1 LLLWSVLAAVPAL
14 VSAQPRPAPPGGA
27 SAAPPPG
34 QAPAA
39 APRGAAPAARPGP
52 PPAGAPPAG
61 APPAAAPAAPPAGA
75 PPAGDPNAP
84 RAAPPTAAPG
94 SAPPPAGASPP
105 ADPNGRPPPTPPG
118 DEVTPRAPSL
128 PATEA
133 EQARGA
139 PIVAIEVPHKGRLT
153 ADEILGFMHQRV
165 GQPFSPEALTRDVR
179 ELWEQG
185 FFDDIEVD
193 LTRSDRGVT
202 LRVLVRE
209 RPTVRAIVYSGNAEL
224 EDDKLNEGVD
234 IKAGSVLSYPAI
246 RRAVQKIRD
255 LYAEKGYFLVEVTPD
270 VQPQR
275 DNEVTLKFTVR
286 ENAQLS
292 VRRVTL
298 IGNEHV
304 SEAEIREGMVT
315 GQTSFLSFG
324 SGGPFRQDG
333 FDRDIYFIQSLYLD
347 RGYLAVQIAAPRVML
362 TPDRSGIEVTIV
374 VNEGPQFRI
383 RGLRI
388 FERDENGREVEPVG
402 GRRHLREMVRAR
414 PGDVFNRAELAKD
427 LQEVRTMYRDA
438 GYANV
443 EGEPQTDVDPE
454 TNEVDVTVPMVR
466 GPLVHFGRIEIR
478 GNTKTR
484 DKVIRREMEIAE
496 GEPFSETKLD
506 RSKKRITAL
515 GYFERVDVS
524 TEQGDD
530 PTTMGVN
537 VEVTER
543 PTGTFQV
550 GAGFSSIE
558 NFIATAQ
565 VQQLNLFGTGQSLS
579 VQGQV
584 SGLRQLINIRWLEPY
599 VFDTTFSTA
608 VDLYDQLRIFSD
620 FSQRSLGGSVTLGYP
635 IVHPEL
641 RASVAYT
648 LQQDTVNTGNAS
660 TFLGTSSAVSVF
672 QRLPLANLFNDG
684 LTSSVR
690 PALTYDTRDNRLFAT
705 SGVYLTT
712 SAELASPLLGSE
724 NVFVRYRATG
734 NFYYPVFGGVV
745 LKMRNEAGYV
755 TSPRAEG
762 VPIFARFFLGG
773 ILDLRGYRLR
783 TIGPRL
789 PLNASLDPNSVPIP
803 NGANIGGNLMYYQ
816 NVELEFP
823 IIEKVGVRG
832 VVFTDAGNA
841 WNLEDL
847 YCRAAGGG
855 TINGVKGAFGGT
867 RYEVTDPCFDFAK
880 SIGRLRT
887 SVGAGIRWFS
897 PLGPLRF
904 EWGFPLK
911 RLPYEESS
919 VFEFTI
925 GNFF

>member
-1 LLLWSVLAAVPAL
+1 
-14 VSAQPRPAPPGGA
+14 
-27 SAAPPPG
+27 
-34 QAPAA
+34 
-39 APRGAAPAARPGP
+39 
-52 PPAGAPPAG
+52 
-61 APPAAAPAAPPAGA
+61 
-75 PPAGDPNAP
+75 
-84 RAAPPTAAPG
+84 
-94 SAPPPAGASPP
+94 
-105 ADPNGRPPPTPPG
+105 
-118 DEVTPRAPSL
+118 L

-133 EQARGA
+133 EQARGV
-139 PIVAIEVPHKGRLT
+139 PIVAIDVGGNRRT
-153 ADEILGFMHQRV
+153 TSDEILGYLRERP
-165 GQPFSPEALTRDVR
+165 GQPFSPETLTRDVR
-179 ELWEQG
+179 ELWDSG

-193 LTRSDRGVT
+193 LARSDRGVT

-209 RPTVRAIVYSGNAEL
+209 RPTIRSVVYSGNNEL
-224 EDDKLNEGVD
+224 DDEKLNEGVE
-234 IKAGSVLSYPAI
+234 IKANSVLSYPAI

-255 LYAEKGYFLVEVTPD
+255 LYAEKGFFLAEVTSE

-275 DNEVTLKFTVR
+275 DNEVTLKFIVR

-292 VRRVTL
+292 VRRVSL
-298 IGNEHV
+298 IGNDHIP
-304 SEAEIREGMVT
+304 EAEIREGMVT
-315 GQTSFLSFG
+315 GQISIMSFG

-333 FDRDIYFIQSLYLD
+333 FDRDIYYIQSLYLD

-383 RGLRI
+383 RTLRVV
-388 FERDENGREVEPVG
+388 EVDGNGKEVEPVG

-443 EGEPQTDVDPE
+443 EGEPQTDVDPD
-454 TNEVDVTVPMVR
+454 TNEVDVTVPLLR
-466 GPLVHFGRIEIR
+466 GPPIKFGRIEVR

-496 GEPFSETKLD
+496 GESFSETNLE
-506 RSKKRITAL
+506 RSKKRIMAL

-530 PTTMGVN
+530 PALLNVN

-584 SGLRQLINIRWLEPY
+584 SGLRQLINIRWIEPY
-599 VFDTTFSTA
+599 VFDTTFSAA

-620 FSQRSLGGSVTLGYP
+620 FSQRSLGGSLTFGYP
-635 IVHPEL
+635 IIQPQL
-641 RASVAYT
+641 RTSVSYT
-648 LQQDTVNTGNAS
+648 LQDDTVNTGNAS
-660 TFLGTSSAVSVF
+660 TFFGTSSAISVF

-684 LTSSVR
+684 LTSSIR
-690 PALTYDTRDNRLFAT
+690 PAITFDTRDNRLFPT
-705 SGVYLTT
+705 NGVYMQA
-712 SAELASPLLGSE
+712 SAELASAAFGSTNE
-724 NVFVRYRATG
+724 FVRYRYDG
-734 NFYYPVFGGVV
+734 RFYYPLFGGVV
-745 LKMRNEAGYV
+745 LKMRHEAGLV
-755 TSPRAEG
+755 SSPRADG
-762 VPIFARFFLGG
+762 VPIFARFFIGG

-783 TIGPRL
+783 TVGPRL

-803 NGANIGGNLMYYQ
+803 NGSNIGGNLMYYQ

-832 VVFTDAGNA
+832 VVFTDAGNS
-841 WNLEDL
+841 WNLEDI

-855 TINGVKGAFGGT
+855 SINGVSGAFGGT
-867 RYEVTDPCFDFAK
+867 RYDVTDPCFKFPNTLAN
-880 SIGRLRT
+880 LRT
-887 SVGAGIRWFS
+887 SWGAGIRWFS

-904 EWGFPLK
+904 EWGFPIK

>member
-1 LLLWSVLAAVPAL
+1 
-14 VSAQPRPAPPGGA
+14 
-27 SAAPPPG
+27 
-34 QAPAA
+34 
-39 APRGAAPAARPGP
+39 P
-52 PPAGAPPAG
+52 PPAGA
-61 APPAAAPAAPPAGA
+61 APPGS
-75 PPAGDPNAP
+75 
-84 RAAPPTAAPG
+84 AAPG
-94 SAPPPAGASPP
+94 GPPPGPG
-105 ADPNGRPPPTPPG
+105 GRPPPTPA
-118 DEVTPRAPSL
+118 DVEVSPRAPSL

-139 PIVAIEVPHKGRLT
+139 PIIAIEVAGNRRT
-153 ADEILGFMHQRV
+153 TTDEIVAYLHERV
-165 GQPFSPEALTRDVR
+165 GQPFNPETLTKDVR
-179 ELWEQG
+179 ELWDSG

-209 RPTVRAIVYSGNAEL
+209 RPTIRSVAYSGNSEL
-224 EDDKLNEGVD
+224 DDEKLNEGVE

-255 LYAEKGYFLVEVTPD
+255 LYAEKGYFLAEVTSE

-275 DNEVTLKFTVR
+275 DNEVKLKFTIR

-292 VRRVTL
+292 VRRVTI
-298 IGNEHV
+298 IGNDHLP
-304 SEAEIREGMVT
+304 EAEIREGMVT
-315 GQTSFLSFG
+315 GQQSFFSFG

-333 FDRDIYFIQSLYLD
+333 FDRDIYYIQSLYLD
-347 RGYLAVQIAAPRVML
+347 RGYLAVQINAPRVML

-374 VNEGPQFRI
+374 INEGPQFRI
-383 RGLRI
+383 RTLRI
-388 FERDENGREVEPVG
+388 FERDENGKEVEPVG

-438 GYANV
+438 GYASV

-454 TNEVDVTVPMVR
+454 TNEVDVQVPMVR
-466 GPLVHFGRIEIR
+466 GPPVHFGRIEVR

-484 DKVIRREMEIAE
+484 DKVIRREMEVTE
-496 GEPFSETKLD
+496 GELFSETKLE
-506 RSKKRITAL
+506 RSKKRIMAL

-530 PTTMGVN
+530 PTQLGVN

-584 SGLRQLINIRWLEPY
+584 SGLRQLINIRWIEPY
-599 VFDTTFSTA
+599 VFDTTFSA
-608 VDLYDQLRIFSD
+608 AIDLYDQLRIFND
-620 FSQRSLGGSVTLGYP
+620 FSQRSLGGSLTFGYP
-635 IVHPEL
+635 IVHPQL
-641 RASVAYT
+641 RTSVSYT
-648 LQQDTVNTGNAS
+648 LQRDTVSTGNAS
-660 TFLGTSSAVSVF
+660 TFFGTSSAVSVF

-684 LTSSVR
+684 LTSSIR
-690 PALTYDTRDNRLFAT
+690 PAITYDTRDNRLFAT
-705 SGVYLTT
+705 NGVYLQA
-712 SAELASPLLGSE
+712 SAEFASPTFLGSE
-724 NVFVRYRATG
+724 NEFVRYRATG
-734 NFYYPVFGGVV
+734 NFYYPIFGGVV
-745 LKMRNEAGYV
+745 LKMRNEAGLV
-755 TSPRAEG
+755 SSPRAEG

-789 PLNASLDPNSVPIP
+789 PLNATLDPNSIPIP

-832 VVFTDAGNA
+832 VVFTDAGNS

-855 TINGVKGAFGGT
+855 EINGVSGVFGGN
-867 RYEVTDPCFDFAK
+867 RYAVTDPCFSASSF
-880 SIGRLRT
+880 GRLRT
-887 SVGAGIRWFS
+887 SWGVGIRWFS

-904 EWGFPLK
+904 EWGFPIK